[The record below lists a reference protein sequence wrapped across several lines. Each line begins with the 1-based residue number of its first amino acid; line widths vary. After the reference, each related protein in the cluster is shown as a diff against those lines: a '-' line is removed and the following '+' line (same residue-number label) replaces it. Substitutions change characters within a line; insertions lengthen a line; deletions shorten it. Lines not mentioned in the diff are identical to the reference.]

1 MAAQKSQSDLKRN
14 HLGIEYLSALLQE
27 AKRNIDSE
35 GYISKKVQDVLLYTT
50 GLCGYFF
57 VNICLE
63 GERSMESGKDA
74 ATGKAIEEIEGEE
87 NAPTEQRDEEAV
99 WH

>member
-1 MAAQKSQSDLKRN
+1 M
-14 HLGIEYLSALLQE
+14 
-27 AKRNIDSE
+27 
-35 GYISKKVQDVLLYTT
+35 
-50 GLCGYFF
+50 
-57 VNICLE
+57 NICFE